1 MDCYVGEIRL
11 FAGQYAPVGW
21 AFCDGSSLPVAK
33 NMPLYTI
40 IGNKYG
46 GDNKEFKL
54 PDFKNRVPMH
64 FGTGKD
70 LTPRPLAS
78 YGGNATVTL
87 ALSQIPAHSHMP
99 NGVTQQ
105 TGKEPAG
112 AVWANSKARL
122 GAPVYSVTTD
132 VTMNANAIAP
142 VGGSQPHNNLQPYLA
157 LNFIIAL
164 QGEYPIKG

>member
-46 GDNKEFKL
+46 GDNREFKL
-54 PDFKNRVPMH
+54 PDFRTRVPMH
-64 FGTGKD
+64 FGNGTG
-70 LTPRPLAS
+70 LTPRTLAS
-78 YGGNATVTL
+78 TGGNKSVTL
-87 ALSQIPAHSHMP
+87 SIQQIPNHTHIP
-99 NGVTQQ
+99 NGGTPQ

-112 AVWANSKARL
+112 AIWADSKHRL
-122 GAPVYSVTTD
+122 GAPVYSDTPD

-142 VGGSQPHNNLQPYLA
+142 VGGSQPHNNVQPYLA

-164 QGEYPIKG
+164 QGEYPVKG